1 MTTLIWLPLRPEQVQ
16 ALMAHHKHAAAHANT
31 IPERADHLRA
41 ADDLQRRLRDF
52 DERTEA
58 ADERAA

>member
-16 ALMAHHKHAAAHANT
+16 ALMYWHLREAAHANA
-31 IPERADHLRA
+31 IHERHDHLRDA
-41 ADDLQRRLRDF
+41 GDLQRRLTDH

-58 ADERAA
+58 PA